1 MNTPNTETTLVRK
14 SGTYKVYQ
22 DEFNVTDVLAAQSW
36 WQINAHLDII
46 NRYKVKL
53 FIELGT
59 YIGGIVTHIIPN
71 IILDETFH
79 YLGYEINSS
88 VVHPKIKKFALQNPR
103 CQLVLDN
110 MFSESNLEYI
120 RKRIAETSGTVYVF
134 CDGGDKPKE
143 LLTFSTFL
151 RKGDIISVHD
161 YTDDQTGE
169 IRDTDLAKIGKD
181 FEYLDEWWRKDVVWL
196 PTFIKVK

>member
-1 MNTPNTETTLVRK
+1 MITPKAEITLERK
-14 SGTYKVYQ
+14 PGTYRVYQ

-36 WQINAHLDII
+36 GQVSAHLDII

-59 YIGGIVTHIIPN
+59 YMGGLVTHIIPN
-71 IILDETFH
+71 IILDDSFH
-79 YLGYEINSS
+79 YLGYEI
-88 VVHPKIKKFALQNPR
+88 VPTIVHPKIKRFSFQNPR
-103 CQLVLDN
+103 CQIVLDN
-110 MFSESNLEYI
+110 MFTSNNQEYI
-120 RKRIAETSGTVYVF
+120 RNRIKDAPGTVYVF
-134 CDGGDKPKE
+134 CDGGNKPKE

-169 IRDTDLAKIGKD
+169 IRDTDLAKMSKD
-181 FEYLDEWWRKDVVWL
+181 FEYLDEWWRKDVIWL
-196 PTFIKVK
+196 PTFIKIR